1 MATVAFDPNL
11 DDDARRAAVFRGEIS
26 VSAPTETTIAFCAFA
41 RELVEE
47 AFGSL
52 DPEVAQDHMSVEEYA
67 AILAELKPR
76 FIHHPR
82 SKVFIRDIIRERGGD
97 LELTYFDVPRLRSS
111 TSGGYPYDWNRLRL
125 APPP

>member
-1 MATVAFDPNL
+1 MATVAFDPKL
-11 DDDARRAAVFRGEIS
+11 DDGARRAAVFRGEIT
-26 VSAPTETTIAFCAFA
+26 VSTPTQTTKAFCAFA

-52 DPEVAQDHMSVEEYA
+52 DPEVAQDHMSAEEYA

-82 SKVFIRDIIRERGGD
+82 SK
-97 LELTYFDVPRLRSS
+97 
-111 TSGGYPYDWNRLRL
+111 
-125 APPP
+125 